1 MDAILASE
9 ARTSGSSACF
19 RHGLPQPA
27 CLMGGAENTCLIY
40 RFPQITILWMNATI
54 ISTTEAARHLGDYL
68 ARVRH
73 KGEHFLLTKNDQ
85 PIAELSPAGGSR
97 RATWAEL
104 VAAVARLP
112 RDPSFADDLEKVNEA
127 DQTAGD
133 PWA

>member
-1 MDAILASE
+1 
-9 ARTSGSSACF
+9 
-19 RHGLPQPA
+19 
-27 CLMGGAENTCLIY
+27 
-40 RFPQITILWMNATI
+40 MNATI